1 MQCGHVVLWVR
12 NNRGKEVLVYDAQ
25 IVLNAQSGK
34 ELALFKGF
42 TYYCNSHNAF
52 EWKKIWRC
60 THGGRCTARIYLTP
74 ELTMVKTMFGKQLAV
89 YEGFT
94 YYSVASETNED
105 TVNIW
110 PCTTGEEC
118 TACLYL
124 TPKGMVY
131 KAQLIH
137 CHAAPKHI
145 IRDVLLVRN
154 KSGKKLAIVNGYSY
168 YCITQG
174 RCKDVYA
181 CTKGRPCKARFHFTT
196 DHQMLRAHL
205 EHMHARHPYVIRNVL
220 MLPNDNGTE
229 VAIHDGYSY
238 NCDYR
243 LPSKTVWRCS
253 DINCDARIHLN
264 KKNVGSRYKCSVVVQ
279 EKNWW
284 FSTGS
289 LTIANTSEQRKSC
302 GDVWQ
307 ETARPVIM
315 VKNKSGKDMVILEG
329 FTFYRHSRR
338 KGKDIWCCTSGHRCR
353 ARFHMSSSM
362 DMFRANLSHG
372 HDPPRFVVNNGS
384 SKRPIIQIVCL
395 STKIG
400 SSLAEIV
407 FSGWISMTALSWE
420 IQLYKN
426 HKGKDIAIVN
436 GYTYYSTFLGTE
448 YSSWQCTTGKRCKAR
463 FRLYNKDLKM
473 LKTYSRHEYTYYCK
487 QQCKKSKYFNWYC
500 STHNCRGC
508 NAKLK
513 LDENFAIMG
522 FENKHTHPPAKY
534 CIHQGQV
541 FYTTQQRAASSLLRW
556 SHVLVKLQ
564 ESGRLEY
571 LVLLETQESKLSSID
586 QMLGAKTALKAKE
599 GFEFHN
605 ITNTE
610 LIPTTKGNYVLR
622 VGHYMYSSNWNRP
635 KDSQDSR
642 LNIGWSQKGQMRLSC
657 AGYTFVLPNHYRRSI
672 CKRWYCSTDRP
683 KGCKAFVITK
693 YEEIISINNSHNHP
707 ARTPRTILT
716 DENDAISTFMNTNTV
731 SANIITNQMGR
742 QRLVLNGHF
751 YAPHAHS
758 RVTGKMR
765 WRCLAERTWPAE
777 LYREK
782 LG

>member
-264 KKNVGSRYKCSVVVQ
+264 KKNV
-279 EKNWW
+279 
-284 FSTGS
+284 
-289 LTIANTSEQRKSC
+289 
-302 GDVWQ
+302 
-307 ETARPVIM
+307 
-315 VKNKSGKDMVILEG
+315 VILLCSKHNHG
-329 FTFYRHSRR
+329 FKVQMLRSRA
-338 KGKDIWCCTSGHRCR
+338 GKELVVLNGFSYYCEYKRAEKVVWRCL
-353 ARFHMSSSM
+353 AR
-362 DMFRANLSHG
+362 N
-372 HDPPRFVVNNGS
+372 
-384 SKRPIIQIVCL
+384 
-395 STKIG
+395 
-400 SSLAEIV
+400 
-407 FSGWISMTALSWE
+407 
-420 IQLYKN
+420 
-426 HKGKDIAIVN
+426 
-436 GYTYYSTFLGTE
+436 
-448 YSSWQCTTGKRCKAR
+448 CKAR
-463 FRLYNKDLKM
+463 
-473 LKTYSRHEYTYYCK
+473 SRDKILALHERQIVQGAVQNDHRFVCLQGFSASQSSEVEEYTYYCK

>member
-372 HDPPRFVVNNGS
+372 HDPPRFVVNNG
-384 SKRPIIQIVCL
+384 
-395 STKIG
+395 
-400 SSLAEIV
+400 
-407 FSGWISMTALSWE
+407 
-420 IQLYKN
+420 
-426 HKGKDIAIVN
+426 
-436 GYTYYSTFLGTE
+436 
-448 YSSWQCTTGKRCKAR
+448 
-463 FRLYNKDLKM
+463 
-473 LKTYSRHEYTYYCK
+473 EYTYYCK